1 MEALLKSPTGEGD
14 LPFNCP
20 RFPNGLS
27 ERFRIVRID
36 VDVPD
41 EGVPTMAIALNV
53 PAFLTPVEP
62 PEVTTTE
69 PLTEAEAERKAAQA
83 KAAKEETVSV
93 EEAKAAEEEQAKE
106 KAEAEL
112 LAQQEAEALAAQV
125 AADQAAALAAG
136 LTPAQVVKLSP
147 KELHEKYGPLGP
159 VGVVKLK
166 KAIQKTAAEANDAR
180 EKSEQAQRTA
190 VEAKGGGGGYE
201 DAISIGAVPYKKVET
216 AEKACLLIVYFGG
229 NVKVFVN
236 GGETAGGESASGT
249 ITLPLVAGDKW
260 VLEGAGFNQVSIAN
274 LK

>member
-1 MEALLKSPTGEGD
+1 LTAPVVTLPLFGEPSIFDLDVGMEVLLKSPTGEGD

-69 PLTEAEAERKAAQA
+69 PLTEAEAARKAAQT
-83 KAAKEETVSV
+83 KAAAEETVSV
-93 EEAKAAEEEQAKE
+93 EEAKEAEEEQAKA

-112 LAQQEAEALAAQV
+112 LAQQEAEALAAQL

-136 LTPAQVVKLSP
+136 LTPAEVVKLSP
-147 KELHEKYGPLGP
+147 KELHEKHGPLGP

-166 KAIQKTAAEANDAR
+166 KAVTRAAAEANHAR
-180 EKSEQAQRTA
+180 ELAEQAQRTA
-190 VEAKGGGGGYE
+190 ALAGVVFGPVENAKT
-201 DAISIGAVPYKKVET
+201 GADSEHDRIIT
-216 AEKACLLIVYFGG
+216 VYFGM
-229 NVKVFVN
+229 
-236 GGETAGGESASGT
+236 E
-249 ITLPLVAGDKW
+249 
-260 VLEGAGFNQVSIAN
+260 
-274 LK
+274 